1 MHSKPYPFE
10 FMIVKVMDYD
20 CMHSGKHIKEID
32 KIPAVLCIPLR
43 IDTIRIFWR
52 FIILHFDEKQYT
64 YTSEK
69 YMHKKVEVICELNL
83 IILISFNVTSTVFA
97 R

>member
-10 FMIVKVMDYD
+10 FMTVKVMDYD

-32 KIPAVLCIPLR
+32 KILAVLCILLV
-43 IDTIRIFWR
+43 IDTIRAFWS
-52 FIILHFDEKQYT
+52 FIALQFDEKQYT
-64 YTSEK
+64 YTFEE
-69 YMHKKVEVICELNL
+69 YMHQ
-83 IILISFNVTSTVFA
+83 

>member
-10 FMIVKVMDYD
+10 SMRVKVMDYD
-20 CMHSGKHIKEID
+20 CMHSGYHIKEID
-32 KIPAVLCIPLR
+32 KIPAVLCIPLV
-43 IDTIRIFWR
+43 IGTIRAFLS
-52 FIILHFDEKQYT
+52 FIVLQFDEKQ

-69 YMHKKVEVICELNL
+69 YMHQMK
-83 IILISFNVTSTVFA
+83 

>member
-10 FMIVKVMDYD
+10 FMTVKVMDYD

-32 KIPAVLCIPLR
+32 KIPAVLCIPLV
-43 IDTIRIFWR
+43 IETIRAFWS
-52 FIILHFDEKQYT
+52 FIVLQFDEKQYT
-64 YTSEK
+64 YTSK
-69 YMHKKVEVICELNL
+69 KNMHQ
-83 IILISFNVTSTVFA
+83 

>member
-10 FMIVKVMDYD
+10 FMTEKVMDYD

-32 KIPAVLCIPLR
+32 KIPAVLCIPLV
-43 IDTIRIFWR
+43 IDTIRAFR
-52 FIILHFDEKQYT
+52 SFIVLQVDEKQYT

-69 YMHKKVEVICELNL
+69 NMHQ
-83 IILISFNVTSTVFA
+83 